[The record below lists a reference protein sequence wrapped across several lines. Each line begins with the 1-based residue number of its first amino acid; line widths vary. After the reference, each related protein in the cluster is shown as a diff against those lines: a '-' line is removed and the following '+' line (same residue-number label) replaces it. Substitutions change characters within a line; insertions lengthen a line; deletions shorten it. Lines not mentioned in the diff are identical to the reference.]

1 MSDKTAFDISQL
13 LASLSSKGAL
23 GMPLAG
29 ISLAPALI
37 AAAIE
42 SAGRDAKGVEI
53 SQVNIQ
59 CADDELSVQMNIKV
73 KARAWPPRP
82 SIQTRA
88 SIGLRGFAVQAGA
101 VACTVAR
108 PLEFSSALADMVAGL
123 AGKLLP
129 LGELRTKD
137 ARVLLDPRPL
147 LGAGADR
154 LCVFAIR
161 VSANAVVLEVG
172 FSA

>member
-1 MSDKTAFDISQL
+1 MTSPEFSHL
-13 LASLSSKGAL
+13 LAGLGARAAMGRTLATVSLT
-23 GMPLAG
+23 PE
-29 ISLAPALI
+29 LI

-42 SAGRDAKGVEI
+42 AGSRKSNDAEI
-53 SQVNIQ
+53 SNVSIE
-59 CADDELSVQMNIKV
+59 CGDDALSVRMDIKV

-82 SIQTRA
+82 SFSTSA
-88 SIGLRGFAVQAGA
+88 SVGLRGFVIDSGR

-129 LGELRTKD
+129 LGELRTQD
-137 ARVLLDPRPL
+137 ARVVLDPRPL

-154 LCVFAIR
+154 LCAFAIR

>member
-1 MSDKTAFDISQL
+1 MSNKAAPDISQL
-13 LASLSSKGAL
+13 VASLGSRGAL
-23 GMPLAG
+23 GVPLAG
-29 ISLAPALI
+29 VSLAPALI

-42 SAGRDAKGVEI
+42 AASRNHEDAEI
-53 SQVNIQ
+53 SQVGIE
-59 CADDELSVQMNIKV
+59 CADDELSVQTNIKV
-73 KARAWPPRP
+73 KAKAWPPRP

-88 SIGLRGFAVQAGA
+88 SITLRGFTIQAGA

-147 LGAGADR
+147 LGPGADR